1 MRRLG
6 AISILGVW
14 AFFGAGSL
22 CAQELA
28 AFQPDHS
35 INPASFMRVYGST
48 EAPPAFV
55 RFCERFPK
63 ECVPTSD
70 TETRLQAS
78 AARLQELD
86 EINAGVNREIQA
98 ETDMQHYG
106 IADFW
111 TLPTDGKGD
120 CEDFALLKRHELI
133 KRGWPSSALLM
144 TVVTDES
151 GRGHAVLTVRT
162 SAGDFILDN
171 KVDDIR
177 TWNKTPYHFLLRQS
191 YLNPRV
197 WMDLDPTRGDPP
209 LSIAGVELS
218 R

>member
-6 AISILGVW
+6 AISILGIW
-14 AFFGAGSL
+14 ALSGASRL

-28 AFQPDHS
+28 AVQPEAID
-35 INPASFMRVYGST
+35 PASFMRVYGST
-48 EAPPAFV
+48 EPPHAFV

-63 ECVPTSD
+63 ECIPTSSI
-70 TETRLQAS
+70 ETRFTVTAE
-78 AARLQELD
+78 RLQEIE
-86 EINAGVNREIQA
+86 EINTEVNREIQP

-144 TVVTDES
+144 TVVTDEN
-151 GRGHAVLTVRT
+151 GRGHAVLTART

-171 KVDDIR
+171 KVDEIR
-177 TWNKTPYHFLLRQS
+177 VWNKAPYRFLLRQS

-197 WMDLDPTRGDPP
+197 WMDLDPTREEPP
-209 LSIAGVELS
+209 LSIAGVDPN